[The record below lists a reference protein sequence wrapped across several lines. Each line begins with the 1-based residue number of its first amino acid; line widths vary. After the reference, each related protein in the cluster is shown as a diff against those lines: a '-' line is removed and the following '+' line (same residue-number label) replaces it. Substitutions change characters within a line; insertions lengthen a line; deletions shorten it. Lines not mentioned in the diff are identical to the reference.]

1 MTKHDEAE
9 HRRRAARYTAPCME
23 VTRARIVLMAAQ
35 GLQHKDK
42 TERLM
47 LPVQIVS
54 KWRKRDYHEGLAGLD
69 ERPRPDI
76 GRVAARVSRLLCNK
90 ELDLMRRA
98 RQEHLRT
105 RFATSALMKM
115 YRNNLE
121 SCCDRRQ
128 QSEATHRGV
137 AQ

>member
-1 MTKHDEAE
+1 MPRQSPFVITMTKHDEAE
-9 HRRRAARYTAPCME
+9 YRRRAARYTAPCME

-69 ERPRPDI
+69 ERPRP
-76 GRVAARVSRLLCNK
+76 GRPPTRSTADARS
-90 ELDLMRRA
+90 
-98 RQEHLRT
+98 
-105 RFATSALMKM
+105 
-115 YRNNLE
+115 
-121 SCCDRRQ
+121 
-128 QSEATHRGV
+128 
-137 AQ
+137 